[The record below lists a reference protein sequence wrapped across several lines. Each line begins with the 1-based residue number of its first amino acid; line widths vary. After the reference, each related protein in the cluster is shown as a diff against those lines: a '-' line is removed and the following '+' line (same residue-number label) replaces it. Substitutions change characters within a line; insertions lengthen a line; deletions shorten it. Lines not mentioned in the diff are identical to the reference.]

1 MLRRLSISK
10 GTSILALFSVPI
22 ALVLLSD
29 NILSFI
35 VPIAIEN
42 TVKSNLVTGLILGF
56 SSLVGMFS
64 DYIFPSILKDL
75 SWKAQ
80 FLATIILALFFP
92 IISAF
97 GTIYSLVWVFIII
110 SILWGIYYE
119 LLIFSEED
127 FMVEEEQQ
135 KDYSK
140 DWSILMSLNVVTN
153 IIGPIIA
160 SSFLLLAVWEY
171 TFILVGL
178 VVVAVIYTVI
188 VFGVEIKDN
197 SIHKPKKLKKHRL
210 SADLFRE
217 FAMWKELAK
226 ETVPVLILYFML
238 SWIDMTFFV
247 LGGIFGVELQ
257 GEGGMEWIVVLLYNI
272 PTILVSFI
280 VVKSNIRHRKKFW
293 GTIAL
298 LLGCSLFSLMAF
310 AQNSKVLVIAIILS
324 GSVAIAFAWP
334 LSKAVLSDISKR
346 ADKYGTHVMGL
357 YNAVGSFACFIS
369 PIIMG
374 YIADQIGYYK
384 MFSIMGVIGVVLAT
398 YLLITTPKKL
408 KLNHQQLD
416 KIDASFKL

>member
-1 MLRRLSISK
+1 MLRRLNVSK
-10 GTSILALFSVPI
+10 GTSILALFAVPI

-42 TVKSNLVTGLILGF
+42 TVKSNFVTGLIMGF

-80 FLATIILALFFP
+80 FFVTIILALFFP

-97 GTIYSLVWVFIII
+97 GTIYGLVWVFIII

-127 FMVEEEQQ
+127 FMLEEERP

-140 DWSILMSLNVVTN
+140 DWSILMSLNVITN

-171 TFILVGL
+171 TFILVGFI
-178 VVVAVIYTVI
+178 VVALIYTVI
-188 VFGVEIKDN
+188 IFGVKIGDN
-197 SIHKPKKLKKHRL
+197 SSQAHQKVKPHRL

-217 FAMWKELAK
+217 FVVWKELAR
-226 ETVPVLILYFML
+226 EMVPVLVLYFML
-238 SWIDMTFFV
+238 CWIDMTFFV

-257 GEGGMEWIVVLLYNI
+257 GGGGMEWIVILLYNI
-272 PTILVSFI
+272 PTILASLI
-280 VVKSNIRHRKKFW
+280 VIKSGIRHRKKFF
-293 GTIAL
+293 GTISL
-298 LLGCSLFSLMAF
+298 LIGSIFFSLMVF
-310 AQNSKVLVIAIILS
+310 AQDSKALVIVIILS
-324 GSVAIAFAWP
+324 GSITISFAWP

-346 ADKYGTHVMGL
+346 AGKYGANVMGL
-357 YNAVGSFACFIS
+357 YRFLIVT
-369 PIIMG
+369 
-374 YIADQIGYYK
+374 IAILFQ
-384 MFSIMGVIGVVLAT
+384 
-398 YLLITTPKKL
+398 
-408 KLNHQQLD
+408 
-416 KIDASFKL
+416 